1 VVIEVAIVRPGPIVG
16 QVTSPLLRGR
26 ANPQE
31 IVCIDPEV
39 DEILHD
45 ILYRTYGVILFQEQ
59 MLSVAMRLAD
69 FSGTQAEEL
78 RRSLGFQRDSERR
91 ETILAELR
99 QAMRARGRSERVI
112 DKIVRAAESFALY
125 GFPESH
131 AFSFGLLAYVSTWL
145 KVHHIAVFYAAL
157 LNNQPMG
164 FYSPATLVQ
173 DGRRHGLRTRPVCV
187 VHSDWKCTVC
197 DDRTIRIGLCYVQGF
212 REESANLLVSARAKQ
227 PFASLSDFL
236 QRVPLTGPERRAL
249 AAVGAFAAF
258 SPHRRAALWQVE
270 AAWSIRESLFQ
281 STGLTEEGAPPLA
294 MMTPSERVQA
304 DFRGLHLTTGSHPMR
319 LAREKL
325 SDLWRATDL
334 TLGRDGERV
343 IIGGC
348 VICRQRPGTAKGVV
362 FISLEDETGVTN
374 AIVRSDLFERH
385 RLLIN
390 EESNLRITG
399 RLQNRDGVI
408 HVQAENITRL
418 QLDEVPVQA
427 SHDFH

>member
-1 VVIEVAIVRPGPIVG
+1 
-16 QVTSPLLRGR
+16 
-26 ANPQE
+26 
-31 IVCIDPEV
+31 
-39 DEILHD
+39 
-45 ILYRTYGVILFQEQ
+45 
-59 MLSVAMRLAD
+59 
-69 FSGTQAEEL
+69 
-78 RRSLGFQRDSERR
+78 
-91 ETILAELR
+91 
-99 QAMRARGRSERVI
+99 
-112 DKIVRAAESFALY
+112 
-125 GFPESH
+125 
-131 AFSFGLLAYVSTWL
+131 
-145 KVHHIAVFYAAL
+145 
-157 LNNQPMG
+157 
-164 FYSPATLVQ
+164 
-173 DGRRHGLRTRPVCV
+173 
-187 VHSDWKCTVC
+187 VC

-319 LAREKL
+319 LAREKS